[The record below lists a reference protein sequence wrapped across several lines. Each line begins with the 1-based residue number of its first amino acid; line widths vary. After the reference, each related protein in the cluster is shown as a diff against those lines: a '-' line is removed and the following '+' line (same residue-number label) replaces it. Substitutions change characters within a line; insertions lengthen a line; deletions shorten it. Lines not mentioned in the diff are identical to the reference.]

1 MCSAVQLFATALLLP
16 IIERRLEG
24 ASTACAT
31 PRQQPDQSKQNTSN
45 QPELQLPASHLF
57 ILAGAFPVLS
67 SWIDYN
73 DFLPFA
79 RITNRHAPWSSPLT
93 FRTSSR
99 RGTLQHPG
107 PRAQSRMPSPPD
119 NQVPRLHVFAGNHP
133 RSSKLVP
140 TPNLRR
146 LIPRPISRP
155 TNNPR
160 GRIPLTRRRVRQGS
174 ARRHLLLK
182 MRKTHSRESMGHTM
196 SRTQRTNLRPGEKLT
211 RLH

>member
-57 ILAGAFPVLS
+57 ILAGAFPVLP

-107 PRAQSRMPSPPD
+107 PRAQSR
-119 NQVPRLHVFAGNHP
+119 NHP

-140 TPNLRR
+140 TPNLPR

-160 GRIPLTRRRVRQGS
+160 DRIPLTRRRVRQGS
-174 ARRHLLLK
+174 ARHHLLLK
-182 MRKTHSRESMGHTM
+182 MRKPHSKENMDHTM

>member
-1 MCSAVQLFATALLLP
+1 MLLATALLLP

-31 PRQQPDQSKQNTSN
+31 PRQQPDQSKQNISN
-45 QPELQLPASHLF
+45 QPELQLPSFHLL
-57 ILAGAFPVLS
+57 IPAGAFPVLS

-73 DFLPFA
+73 DFLPFT

-107 PRAQSRMPSPPD
+107 PRAQSR
-119 NQVPRLHVFAGNHP
+119 NHP

-155 TNNPR
+155 TNNPHD
-160 GRIPLTRRRVRQGS
+160 RIPLTRRRVRQGP

-182 MRKTHSRESMGHTM
+182 MRQPHSRENMGHTM
-196 SRTQRTNLRPGEKLT
+196 SRTQRTNLRLGEKLT
-211 RLH
+211 RPH